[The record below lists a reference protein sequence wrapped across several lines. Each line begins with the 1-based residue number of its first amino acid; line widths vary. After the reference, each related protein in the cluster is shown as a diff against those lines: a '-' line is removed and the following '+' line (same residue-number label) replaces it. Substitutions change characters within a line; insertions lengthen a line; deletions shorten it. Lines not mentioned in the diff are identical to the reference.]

1 MQDIQPYDED
11 YDYDYGDGDA
21 FRIDYE
27 RNPKTVS
34 NGGNNGGN
42 EGGGEAVDR
51 RNDDARRGEAK

>member
-34 NGGNNGGN
+34 NSGNNGGN